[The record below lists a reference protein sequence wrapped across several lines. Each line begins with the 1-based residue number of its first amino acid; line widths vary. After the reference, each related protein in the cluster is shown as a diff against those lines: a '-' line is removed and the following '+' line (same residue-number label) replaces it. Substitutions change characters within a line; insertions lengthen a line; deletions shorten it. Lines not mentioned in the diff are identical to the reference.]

1 MVSPSHRALLSC
13 FLAAGFR
20 LALCE
25 EVSKFAVCKDR
36 LDRILNGTEI
46 YHGIS
51 NETIEQYMYRG
62 PVGGMRS
69 EYAAQFRDSFITIT
83 TEGCKAI
90 CEDPTDPIDWYWTS
104 DTSLTLGIISNW
116 ILPIIALL
124 AALPFDTQSG
134 GTTADLTKARFTAAR
149 NTAAAVFNW
158 LGSPQTALT
167 ATFFNIHQ
175 MRKCLDAARLSGDT
189 ALDKDAY
196 YVLCCIGQFELP
208 TDDECLNCFLASLA
222 YGLFKPTSGSRFAIV
237 DNHTRQANRWTRDL
251 LHAMAHQMRRSRRL
265 GIWSTLASILLFFV
279 AYAASVVLAFAE
291 VGERTTTHSLAFGI
305 LITWLPLLLFF
316 SILDRN
322 PNSADRTRRF
332 IHRWLW
338 NVRAVQAWERD
349 RDAVPSLRNA
359 TTQQQHAPYWWTEE
373 RELLAIA
380 ARRNEDREP
389 GHECTPRSKC
399 ELSTFIGQGRHMG
412 YFGLAL
418 CVAKAKAGSEKK
430 HTGDGNGWEMQLE
443 EMVDATRGH
452 LDAKPPLAWR
462 LLSVTALALVWWE
475 LGMGMTISYNI
486 PTVGVGCRFG
496 SYLVYGALST
506 IPWFAH
512 VYRYL
517 GPQADRGKEWR
528 RKPGRMVGR
537 LLNGMSRLCMLFSVP
552 CLVFITFAAV
562 SLLLA
567 ARGGNF
573 ANWRTVQWRLE
584 ELHMSWRIES
594 LC

>member
-1 MVSPSHRALLSC
+1 MVSSSHRILLSC
-13 FLAAGFR
+13 FVAAGIR
-20 LALCE
+20 LALCQAE
-25 EVSKFAVCKDR
+25 SKFDICKAR
-36 LDRILNGTEI
+36 LDRILNGTEVFR
-46 YHGIS
+46 GIS

-62 PVGGMRS
+62 PVGGMRP
-69 EYAAQFRDSFITIT
+69 EYAAQFRDTFITIT

-90 CEDPTDPIDWYWTS
+90 CEDPIDPIDWYWTS

-116 ILPIIALL
+116 VLPIIALL

-134 GTTADLTKARFTAAR
+134 GTTKDRTKARFTAAR
-149 NTAAAVFNW
+149 NTAAAVYNW

-175 MRKCLDAARLSGDT
+175 MRKCLDAARLSGNG

-208 TDDECLNCFLASLA
+208 ADDEGLTCFLESLA
-222 YGLFKPTSGSRFAIV
+222 YGLFKPTSGSRFVIEG
-237 DNHTRQANRWTRDL
+237 NHTRQANRWTRDL

-291 VGERTTTHSLAFGI
+291 LGERTTTHSLAFGI

-338 NVRAVQAWERD
+338 NVRAVRAWERD
-349 RDAVPSLRNA
+349 RHASPTLRNA
-359 TTQQQHAPYWWTEE
+359 TTQQHAPYWWTEE

-380 ARRNEDREP
+380 AERKEDGEP
-389 GHECTPRSKC
+389 DHNCTPRTKC
-399 ELSTFIGQGRHMG
+399 ELSAFVGQGRHMG

-418 CVAKAKAGSEKK
+418 SVAKAKAKSEKK
-430 HTGDGNGWEMQLE
+430 HTRGRNSWEKQLDE
-443 EMVDATRGH
+443 IVDTTRSH

-462 LLSVTALALVWWE
+462 LLALTALALVWWE
-475 LGMGMTISYNI
+475 LGMALTISYNI
-486 PTVGVGCRFG
+486 PTVGIGCRSA

-517 GPQADRGKEWR
+517 GPQAER
-528 RKPGRMVGR
+528 RKGWWRKLGRIAGR
-537 LLNGMSRLCMLFSVP
+537 LLDGMSWFCMLFSVP

-562 SLLLA
+562 S
-567 ARGGNF
+567 
-573 ANWRTVQWRLE
+573 
-584 ELHMSWRIES
+584 
-594 LC
+594 C